1 MEQSSKYLLSGADV
15 EMADQSNEKH
25 KPAEKISSAEKG
37 VSSVAAGAA
46 ITDEQ
51 ANKDHKEAKALA
63 KPITPSGLFR
73 QLTGNACAEFKL
85 TGDHDLL
92 SNVKKVL
99 PPPAAFLLAAMTEH
113 ELVRLAKDDKMAQS
127 FLKEIHRIKE
137 TKGDA
142 AASEIDAA
150 LKNATKTFSP
160 ELKRLRAE
168 QTSPVEKLEQKTEG
182 SKTKPDDIKML
193 TEGMLSMA
201 KFRHGTFAV
210 DLLHIKDNE
219 PGRAATAAIIGP
231 LASMMI
237 GPAES
242 ERLGKRIILFGI
254 APVKGAIDEAIK
266 QGTQNPAEL
275 VVKGICNFA
284 AGVVIE
290 YALTK
295 LDPRVAL
302 AALGVAGGAVVVD
315 QLATPQNMARNQ
327 KLMAINNRVDGM
339 SDADFVKSFDESSQL
354 LGHDV
359 FEGGFAI
366 ATGGPGLPG
375 GKVLM
380 ERFASKELRATI
392 EMLSNGIAQTV
403 KSLLPKFRPGMVT
416 PEGVVIDDLTSLM
429 SAAEQD
435 GLGGAAG
442 KVPKSDSVRFKM
454 FKAAEKET
462 PPHEDWLKEVAK
474 DDPYRLERDLLGHN
488 KRPPPDVYE
497 EAMKIPGHRP
507 SENFVKNAFREL
519 RKTFLEGEAA
529 FLEQQG
535 TRVLPV
541 REIKDL
547 GPYLYKDT
555 DLLPLQK
562 AVNTAG
568 DEQARIQAENAL
580 KQAKDEI
587 ARKRAA
593 LADMKAMFDP
603 NSNTIYIAEQTRNV
617 PSGGMS
623 LAYDLHH
630 EIGHALEQKAGLGEN
645 TFSELSDFRR
655 IFNLD
660 MSVRDSVQNEALW
673 KQLRIDHTSSKYKKE
688 EVFADMY
695 AHVITEL
702 LHGQQNLAPGLYSRT
717 LRENFPNS
725 FKFLSNL
732 VRHGKFKDILKLEN

>member
-1 MEQSSKYLLSGADV
+1 
-15 EMADQSNEKH
+15 MADQANEKH

-37 VSSVAAGAA
+37 VSSAAASAA

-137 TKGDA
+137 TRGDA

-168 QTSPVEKLEQKTEG
+168 QTSPVEQLEQRKDG

-193 TEGMLSMA
+193 TEGMLSLA

-219 PGRAATAAIIGP
+219 PGRAATATVIGP

-237 GPAES
+237 GPVES

-315 QLATPQNMARNQ
+315 QLATPRNIARNQ

-339 SDADFVKSFDESSQL
+339 SDADFIKSFDESSQL

-375 GKVLM
+375 GKVIM
-380 ERFASKELRATI
+380 ERFASKELRATM
-392 EMLSNGIAQTV
+392 EMLSNGIAQV
-403 KSLLPKFRPGMVT
+403 AKDLLPKFRPGMVT
-416 PEGVVIDDLTSLM
+416 PEGVVIDDLTSFM

-442 KVPKSDSVRFKM
+442 KIPKPDGVRLKM
-454 FKAAEKET
+454 FKAAEKEA
-462 PPHEDWLKEVAK
+462 PPHEDWLKPFAEN
-474 DDPYRLERDLLGHN
+474 DPYRLERDLLGHSD
-488 KRPPPDVYE
+488 RPPPHVYE
-497 EAMKIPGHRP
+497 EAMRIPGNRP
-507 SENFVKNAFREL
+507 SENFIKSAFRKL
-519 RKTFLEGEAA
+519 RETVLEGEAA
-529 FLEQQG
+529 FLKKEG
-535 TRVLPV
+535 TRIVPV
-541 REIKDL
+541 REITDL
-547 GPYLYKDT
+547 GPFLYKDKDIPKLEET
-555 DLLPLQK
+555 LRNAVNKEAKEEAQDALERAVLDNEGHARARAGLAGRK
-562 AVNTAG
+562 AVY
-568 DEQARIQAENAL
+568 
-580 KQAKDEI
+580 
-587 ARKRAA
+587 
-593 LADMKAMFDP
+593 DP
-603 NSNTIYIAEQTRNV
+603 NTNTIYVAELTGQARNE
-617 PSGGMS
+617 GMS

-630 EIGHALEQKAGLGEN
+630 EIGHVIEQKVLKGEN
-645 TFSELSDFRR
+645 SLIHSREVKEA
-655 IFNLD
+655 FNMD
-660 MSVRDSVQNEALW
+660 MSFRSSSENERLW
-673 KQLRIDHTSSKYKKE
+673 ETLRIESTSKTYKKE

-695 AHVITEL
+695 AHVIAEL
-702 LHGQQNLAPGLYSRT
+702 LSGQQNLAPGLYSRI

-725 FKFLSNL
+725 LKQMREIVS
-732 VRHGKFKDILKLEN
+732 HGLLKDILQLEHK